1 MEPQARIE
9 NLRPAQ
15 EYTRANRALRN
26 HSLDHPFL
34 HNKLPNPEGRRW
46 QCKDGTG
53 PGWWPA
59 ASVTG
64 GRIAAARGNETEDGT
79 KGNRATVEANDG

>member
-1 MEPQARIE
+1 LEPQARIE

-53 PGWWPA
+53 PGWLLV
-59 ASVTG
+59 ASVTD
-64 GRIAAARGNETEDGT
+64 GRTAAARGEQNRGWD
-79 KGNRATVEANDG
+79 KGNRATVEADDG